1 MDESLFGA
9 LSAPVLASLPE
20 WKRLK
25 KELHGPGYMQTFGLT
40 ESQRWHA
47 LAALGRPLL
56 IVTATD
62 QSARTIAQD
71 LALFLRNRVAA
82 YPVREESLQRV
93 SAMSRER
100 EGQAMQVLCRLLTGE
115 LSAVVTSVDALLQ
128 PVPDPERFRART
140 LLLQEGEAWPDLAQR
155 LHLAGY
161 ERVEAVEGP
170 GQYAV
175 RGGILDVHPVA
186 RELPCRV
193 ELFGDEIESLREFDP
208 LSQRSTGRIKSC
220 TVAPAS
226 SLLLEPEEAQRGA
239 DALEWALRGY
249 GRGVEPATRDR
260 VRARVRQDAADLR
273 ERGACEGLEAYAGL
287 LLPELHTLGDYC
299 PQALAVLD
307 EPGRIAERAEN
318 LALQWTENAKALLE
332 SGEILPA
339 QAKQPLTYAQ
349 AQARLLVG
357 TVLGV
362 SALTRRAPGLAPREI
377 FQFEGR
383 GVPAFHGQMQLLA
396 EELQRYREQGYR
408 VVLLTGGRARGERLV
423 AELEGRGVQA
433 HLEPKSLLPGMIA
446 VLPGSLSKGF
456 EYPETKLAVLSD
468 GEIYGVQKK
477 LRRARKTNA
486 GQRITSFADI
496 KEGDY
501 VVHDAHGVGVYQGIV
516 RMLSAG
522 VFKDYLLITYQG
534 NDKLYVPTDQM
545 DRIQKYIGGGDR
557 APQLNR
563 LGGGEWNRAKSRVR
577 EGIKKLAYDLV
588 QLYAKRQMA
597 KGFAFG
603 PDTPWQQEFE
613 EAFPYEETPDQLA
626 AIEDVKRDMESPR
639 PMDRLLC
646 GDVGYGK
653 TEVAMR
659 AAMKAVMAGKQVAIL
674 VPTTIL
680 AQQHYATLAS
690 RFASFPVRIRE
701 LSRFRTQA
709 EQKAALAGLASG
721 EVDIVVG
728 THRLLAKDVAFHD
741 LGLLIIDEEQRFGVG
756 HKEKIKAMKGSI
768 DVLSM
773 SATPIPRTLHM
784 SMVGIRDISTIETP
798 PEDRYPVQTFVLE
811 YNESLIRE
819 AVAREL
825 NRGGQC
831 YYVFNRVEGIDR
843 CAARLAKLVPEA
855 RIAVAHGQMHERALE
870 EVMRDF
876 LEGDYDVLLSTTII
890 ESGLDIPNANTL
902 IIENADHMGLSQ
914 LYQLRGRVGRSNR
927 LAYAYF
933 TFKRDK
939 VLTEVAE
946 KRLAAIREFT
956 QFGAGFKIAM
966 RDLQIRGAGNLLG
979 PEQHGQLATVGYD
992 MYCRLMEDTIRE
1004 LRGEAG
1010 IGPVETT
1017 IEVLVPAFLP
1027 DTYIAKPAQKVE
1039 LYRRIAGIR
1048 TLDDQQDVIEEMID
1062 RFGDPP
1068 EPAMNLVHIAYFK
1081 ALASAVGISSVLQRK
1096 NEWVLRFDSSARV
1109 DLARLV
1115 QALQDNPEQAVLSA
1129 GDPPSL
1135 LFKGPGGMDRARRFL
1150 ERIT

>member
-193 ELFGDEIESLREFDP
+193 ELFGDEIDSLREFDP

-433 HLEPKSLLPGMIA
+433 HLEPKSLLPGMSPCSPAASPRALNIRKPSSRSSPTA
-446 VLPGSLSKGF
+446 RSTACRKSCAGPAKPTPASASPASPISRKGITWFTTPMAWACTRASCACSPPGYSKTICSS
-456 EYPETKLAVLSD
+456 PTRATISSTSPPTKWTAS
-468 GEIYGVQKK
+468 K
-477 LRRARKTNA
+477 NA
-486 GQRITSFADI
+486 D
-496 KEGDY
+496 
-501 VVHDAHGVGVYQGIV
+501 
-516 RMLSAG
+516 
-522 VFKDYLLITYQG
+522 
-534 NDKLYVPTDQM
+534 
-545 DRIQKYIGGGDR
+545 GGDR